1 MRLKE
6 AIERAKATNRVMSHR
21 NSQAEYY
28 RENREV
34 IQEKR
39 RSSRGSGYGG

>member
-6 AIERAKATNRVMSHR
+6 AIDRAKEVNRVISHR
-21 NSQAEYY
+21 SSQAVYY
-28 RENREV
+28 QENREV

-39 RSSRGSGYGG
+39 RSLRGNGYGG

>member
-6 AIERAKATNRVMSHR
+6 AIDRAKATNRVMSHR
-21 NSQAEYY
+21 TSQAEYY

-34 IQEKR
+34 ILKR
-39 RSSRGSGYGG
+39 RKEVPGYGG